1 VPDRREGPHVRQ
13 IGSPADAKQRIK
25 APPLPTRGDT
35 LRRKVVITDRPL
47 THIELEREIVSKAGG
62 ELEVHDCKDRDE
74 LTSALRHAYVALVN
88 LAPIDRAVITGLS
101 ETKGI
106 IRYGIGYDNVDVKA
120 ATEKGIYFANVPGYC
135 TVDVAEHT
143 LGLILSLTRRI
154 PELDSYVRR
163 GLYIDTSGWKHYRPM
178 LRLAGKAVGLVGL
191 GRIGREVAKRLLAF
205 DASVLVY
212 DPYLK
217 PDGLGDLAGTVSPV
231 DLASVLRK
239 SDIISIH
246 VPLTTETRG
255 MIGRKELAMM
265 KKTAY
270 LLNASR
276 GGIVDEAALARAVES
291 GVIAGAALDTLA
303 SEPPARDSPVLNRDR
318 ILVTPHV
325 AWYSEESVIELERRA
340 AEQAAQILR
349 GEAPTHLVNVELL
362 AR

>member
-1 VPDRREGPHVRQ
+1 MRVGVDKP
-13 IGSPADAKQRIK
+13 
-25 APPLPTRGDT
+25 
-35 LRRKVVITDRPL
+35 RRKVVITDRPL
-47 THIELEREIVSKAGG
+47 THIDLEKDIVSKAGG

-74 LTSALRHAYVALVN
+74 LALALRQATVALVN
-88 LAPIDRAVITGLS
+88 LAPIDRAIIAGLD

-120 ATEKGIYFANVPGYC
+120 ATEKGIYVANVPGYC

-163 GLYIDTSGWKHYRPM
+163 GLYTDTSGWKLYRPM
-178 LRLAGKAVGLVGL
+178 PRLAGKTVGLLGL
-191 GRIGREVAKRLLAF
+191 GRIGSEVARRLLAF
-205 DASVLVY
+205 DASVLVC

-217 PDGLGDLAGTVSPV
+217 PGGLGDLAGKVSLL
-231 DLASVLRK
+231 DLASVLRR

-246 VPLTTETRG
+246 VPLNAETRG

-265 KKTAY
+265 KKTAF

-276 GGIVDEAALARAVES
+276 GGIVDEAALARAVEA

-303 SEPPARDSPVLNRDR
+303 SEPPARDSPVLNRSR
-318 ILVTPHV
+318 ILITPHT
-325 AWYSEESVIELERRA
+325 AWYSEESVVELERRA

-349 GEAPTHLVNVELL
+349 GEAPTHLINVELL
-362 AR
+362 SR